1 MGETVFYDE
10 DTVFCP
16 YCKDD
21 VFDGDSQDGDIKTVT
36 CARCG
41 GEFEYEIEVQYSY
54 HIIGLKPG
62 KKPKLNNPV
71 KKKIVLENY
80 EGKHI
85 EEVDAEELVI
95 PGFEEIKLFLHI
107 INWTWVVSEESTGMC
122 VCSGDS
128 REDVKEKAERVL
140 KHIGKEEAIKVIA
153 RQPKISES
161 AQAV

>member
-1 MGETVFYDE
+1 MGKTVFYDE

-41 GEFEYEIEVQYSY
+41 GVFEYETEVQYSFD
-54 HIIGLKPG
+54 IRGLKPG

-71 KKKIVLENY
+71 KKKIALLNCGE
-80 EGKHI
+80 KHI
-85 EEVDAEELVI
+85 KEVDAEELVI
-95 PGFEEIKLFLHI
+95 PGFEEIKFFLHI
-107 INWTWVVSEESTGMC
+107 NNRTWVVSEESTGMC

-140 KHIGKEEAIKVIA
+140 KQLGKEGTIKAIA
-153 RQPKISES
+153 QQPKISES
-161 AQAV
+161 AQVV